1 MVPALFIAAVLF
13 ICATLPAAAAPA
25 LWLVRSSSGKVY
37 LFGTVHLLRKGTQ
50 WLSPEIEAAM
60 KESQDL
66 YLEIADP
73 ANAAALATLVKIGFD
88 RDHPLSTK
96 IPKADVVLLGDA
108 AKRYGFGSEAT
119 FEPMQPWMAFMFLSV
134 LPAIHSGYTAGNG
147 VDLQIRKEF
156 VAAGKPV
163 YGFETVTQQANIFAG
178 LPEASQVALFDD
190 RLKSMGRQTD
200 APKLDAIVSAWM
212 AGNQDALAALVQ
224 IDKSAHDALYKRLL
238 TDRNER
244 WANALAERLKK
255 PGTSFVSVGA
265 AHLVGPGGVPA
276 LLERMGFSVTRVQT
290 SEPSATASPTVSPGA
305 IPQTGAPAAPAT
317 VPAPTASAKPVAAT
331 LTPPPGWKARAV
343 SVASHGFVA
352 DRVWADP
359 ARGGAILL
367 GHLELP
373 GISSI
378 DLDTLDTLVH
388 QGMIAAAG
396 SKGSVQP
403 STRVRIC
410 NGTQDGSYSKVQ
422 LQIVKE
428 DIVLA
433 ASDRGYV
440 AEYVRR
446 KSAPDNPAAIKSLLT
461 LCAPQNLN
469 GGAQTAPAATHT
481 PSGDRSRPSNRP
493 TR

>member
-1 MVPALFIAAVLF
+1 MAVAFFIFATATAV
-13 ICATLPAAAAPA
+13 AAPA
-25 LWLVRSSSGKVY
+25 LWLVQSSTGKVY
-37 LFGTVHLLRKGTQ
+37 LFGTVHLLRDGTP
-50 WLSPEIEAAM
+50 WRSPEIEAAM

-73 ANAAALATLVKIGFD
+73 TNAEALSSLVKIGFD

-96 IPKADVVLLGDA
+96 ISKSDVALLGEA

-119 FEPMQPWMAFMFLSV
+119 FEPMRPWFAFMLLSV
-134 LPAIHSGYTAGNG
+134 LPAIHSGYTPRNG

-163 YGFETVTQQANIFAG
+163 YGFETAAQQANIFAG
-178 LPEASQVALFDD
+178 LPEATQVALLDD
-190 RLKSMGRQTD
+190 QLKNMGRQTNT
-200 APKLDAIVSAWM
+200 PKIDSIVSAWM
-212 AGNQDALAALVQ
+212 AGNQDALAALLQ
-224 IDKSAHDALYKRLL
+224 IGKTAHGEIYKRLL

-244 WANALAERLKK
+244 WANALAQRLKK

-265 AHLVGPGGVPA
+265 AHLAGPDGVPA

-290 SEPSATASPTVSPGA
+290 SEPSAAASPVVSPSAIPQAGAAAPPAPVPAPSASPTPL
-305 IPQTGAPAAPAT
+305 PAT
-317 VPAPTASAKPVAAT
+317 LA
-331 LTPPPGWKARAV
+331 PPPGWKAQATV
-343 SVASHGFVA
+343 FASHGFVA
-352 DRVWADP
+352 DRVWVDP
-359 ARGGAILL
+359 AHGGAILL

-373 GISSI
+373 IVTSI
-378 DLDTLDTLVH
+378 DLDTLDELVH

-396 SKGSVQP
+396 SKGSVQQ
-403 STRVRIC
+403 STHFKIC
-410 NGTQDGSYSKVQ
+410 NGTQDGTYSKVK
-422 LQIVKE
+422 LQTANE

-446 KSAPDNPAAIKSLLT
+446 KSAPDDPAAIKSLLT
-461 LCAPQNLN
+461 LCAPQSLN
-469 GGAQTAPAATHT
+469 GVRTAPAATHT
-481 PSGDRSRPSNRP
+481 PSGDRFHPSSRP